1 MENDNQ
7 KKCSLKKHEQID
19 AIVYCQ
25 ECNKNMCNKC
35 QNLHS
40 ELFDSHHVY
49 NLNKNLKEIFT
60 GLCKEKNHNKEL
72 NYFCKNHNVLCCA
85 VCLCKIEDKGNGLHK
100 NCEACL
106 INDIQEE
113 KRKKLKENIK
123 LLEELSI
130 DLNKTIN
137 ELKHFME
144 NINENKEKLKINI
157 QEVFTKIRNELNKRE
172 DELLSEIDNH
182 FNKLFLDDN
191 FMKQTEK
198 LPKKIND
205 SLEKGKTIEK
215 EWNINNLPSLINDC
229 LNIENNIRDINIL
242 DENIKKIKENQH
254 INMDF
259 GLNDEEIKNILSVIK
274 SFGDIFDGEDFKF
287 KFKEG
292 SNYTLNNNGLIAT
305 KTNGGDGWNCT
316 ILGNRK
322 IPKNKI
328 SKWKIRINNFQIKQN
343 GWNILIGIGPNNV
356 KNELCFYNYC
366 WTFIC
371 GNSQLSLKSGNHSK
385 YTGEYKKLNKGDII
399 EVIVDRKEGN
409 LSFGVNG
416 KNYGLTNVKIPEN
429 EELYPV
435 VLINDQNQTVEIV

>member
-1 MENDNQ
+1 MENDN
-7 KKCSLKKHEQID
+7 KNKCSLKKHSEID
-19 AIVYCQ
+19 AIIYCQ
-25 ECNKNMCNKC
+25 ECDKNMCNKC

-40 ELFDSHHVY
+40 ELFDTHHIY
-49 NLNKNLKEIFT
+49 NLNKNMKEIFT
-60 GLCKEKNHNKEL
+60 GFCKEKNHNKEL

-85 VCLCKIEDKGNGLHK
+85 VCLCKIEDKGNGNHK
-100 NCEACL
+100 NCEVFL

-137 ELKHFME
+137 QLKNFME
-144 NINENKEKLKINI
+144 NINENKEKLKIKV
-157 QEVFTKIRNELNKRE
+157 QEVFTKIRNEINKRE
-172 DELLSEIDNH
+172 DELLLEIDKH
-182 FNKLFLDDN
+182 FQKLFMDDN
-191 FMKQTEK
+191 FLKQSEK

-205 SLEKGKTIEK
+205 SLEKGKIIEK

-242 DENIKKIKENQH
+242 DENIKKIKENQN
-254 INMDF
+254 ITMDF
-259 GLNDEEIKNILSVIK
+259 CLEDEEIKNILNIIK
-274 SFGDIFDGEDFKF
+274 SFGDIYDNGNFEF

-305 KTNGGDGWNCT
+305 KTSGGDNWNCT
-316 ILGNRK
+316 ILGNKK

-328 SKWKIRINNFQIKQN
+328 SKWKIRINNFQIKTN
-343 GWNILIGIGPNNV
+343 GWNILIGIGPDNV
-356 KNELCFYNYC
+356 KNESNFYNYC
-366 WTFIC
+366 WSFIC
-371 GNSQLSLKSGNHSK
+371 GNSQLSLKNGNNSK
-385 YTGEYKKLNKGDII
+385 YLDYKKLNKGDII
-399 EVIVDRKEGN
+399 EVIADRKKGT

>member
-49 NLNKNLKEIFT
+49 NLNKNLKDIFT
-60 GLCKEKNHNKEL
+60 GFCKEKNHNKEL

-130 DLNKTIN
+130 DLNKTIK
-137 ELKHFME
+137 ELKHFLE
-144 NINENKEKLKINI
+144 SINENKEKLKIKI

-172 DELLSEIDNH
+172 DKLLLEIDNH
-182 FNKLFLDDN
+182 FNKLFLDEN
-191 FMKQTEK
+191 FLKQSEK
-198 LPKKIND
+198 LPKKIID

-215 EWNINNLPSLINDC
+215 DWNINNLPSLVND
-229 LNIENNIRDINIL
+229 
-242 DENIKKIKENQH
+242 
-254 INMDF
+254 
-259 GLNDEEIKNILSVIK
+259 
-274 SFGDIFDGEDFKF
+274 
-287 KFKEG
+287 
-292 SNYTLNNNGLIAT
+292 
-305 KTNGGDGWNCT
+305 
-316 ILGNRK
+316 
-322 IPKNKI
+322 
-328 SKWKIRINNFQIKQN
+328 
-343 GWNILIGIGPNNV
+343 
-356 KNELCFYNYC
+356 
-366 WTFIC
+366 
-371 GNSQLSLKSGNHSK
+371 
-385 YTGEYKKLNKGDII
+385 
-399 EVIVDRKEGN
+399 
-409 LSFGVNG
+409 
-416 KNYGLTNVKIPEN
+416 
-429 EELYPV
+429 
-435 VLINDQNQTVEIV
+435 

>member
-19 AIVYCQ
+19 AIIYCQ

-40 ELFDSHHVY
+40 ELFDYHHVY
-49 NLNKNLKEIFT
+49 NLNKNLKDIFT
-60 GLCKEKNHNKEL
+60 GFCKEKNHNKEL

-100 NCEACL
+100 NCEAFL

-123 LLEELSI
+123 LLEELSV
-130 DLNKTIN
+130 DLNKTIK
-137 ELKHFME
+137 ELKHCLE
-144 NINENKEKLKINI
+144 NINENKEKLKIKI
-157 QEVFTKIRNELNKRE
+157 QDVFTKIRNELNKRE
-172 DELLSEIDNH
+172 DKLLLEIDNH
-182 FNKLFLDDN
+182 FNKLFLDEN
-191 FMKQTEK
+191 FLKQSEK
-198 LPKKIND
+198 LPKKIID

-215 EWNINNLPSLINDC
+215 DWNINNLPSLVNDC

-242 DENIKKIKENQH
+242 DENIKKIKENQN
-254 INMDF
+254 INMD
-259 GLNDEEIKNILSVIK
+259 LCLDDEEIKNILNIIK
-274 SFGDIFDGEDFKF
+274 SFGDIFDGGDFKF

-292 SNYTLNNNGLIAT
+292 SNYTLYNNGLIAT
-305 KTNGGDGWNCT
+305 KTNGGDVWNCT
-316 ILGNRK
+316 ILGNK
-322 IPKNKI
+322 QIPKYKI

-343 GWNILIGIGPNNV
+343 SWNILIGIGPNNV
-356 KNELCFYNYC
+356 KNESNFYHYC

-371 GNSQLSLKSGNHSK
+371 GNAQLSLKSGSSSN
-385 YTGEYKKLNKGDII
+385 YTGEYTKLKKGDII
-399 EVIVDRKEGN
+399 EVIVDRKKGT

-429 EELYPV
+429 EELYPI